1 MGYGIVVKSFGKAP
15 DHSDKNRESIEKK
28 KELLKK
34 QFEEKSKKLTKNN
47 KIIEVDNKEDGKN
60 DKNQIN
66 NKHAE
71 QLKALK
77 NQIKTLKSEK
87 ILIVT
92 KSKKLEKKI
101 LSYANNNTNLTDN
114 ININKTKFL
123 NLKEKYDDIKLQYD
137 ILQKLHTDLSK
148 EYYKY
153 KLQLGK
159 QNMLRKLSKKLE
171 LLSVSNRDL
180 RLQLGSKAEV
190 ISKLIKDVDSLRIN
204 KLDGYSNLYKKQI
217 EALENDKYSL
227 SVENQKLRKKL
238 EIYEP
243 TEKVK
248 EIAVDIIKEKKLSIN
263 SDNTRHVLVK
273 IKESMGILKKND
285 DKYIFMDYNGNTFE
299 NVNASKYYIEDL
311 EEVFCVAEYD
321 NKENEYNVTNIYPFI
336 ESKEELIGRL
346 YEMDLRK
353 DNKLKVIRTGNI
365 KKDYINYENF
375 NNQKVLVINSFN
387 QKLYISEL
395 KKYNLKVSGF
405 DTYQENPL
413 KIISKLTSYDIVIC
427 CTGTSRHY
435 INTLIENTKDY
446 YDENGERNNK
456 YQFME
461 NVTMSNLLNR
471 INYAIENIK

>member
-1 MGYGIVVKSFGKAP
+1 MSTVPRIVTPYLRQYLFRMLMSVKSTLKARMRWVGILFCFFLIRVIP
-15 DHSDKNRESIEKK
+15 AFPQSYKFRTFNS
-28 KELLKK
+28 
-34 QFEEKSKKLTKNN
+34 
-47 KIIEVDNKEDGKN
+47 EDGLTQSYIYSISQ
-60 DKNQIN
+60 DTHGHLWIG
-66 NKHAE
+66 
-71 QLKALK
+71 
-77 NQIKTLKSEK
+77 TGGG
-87 ILIVT
+87 
-92 KSKKLEKKI
+92 
-101 LSYANNNTNLTDN
+101 LS
-114 ININKTKFL
+114 
-123 NLKEKYDDIKLQYD
+123 
-137 ILQKLHTDLSK
+137 
-148 EYYKY
+148 
-153 KLQLGK
+153 
-159 QNMLRKLSKKLE
+159 R
-171 LLSVSNRDL
+171 
-180 RLQLGSKAEV
+180 
-190 ISKLIKDVDSLRIN
+190 
-204 KLDGYSNLYKKQI
+204 
-217 EALENDKYSL
+217 
-227 SVENQKLRKKL
+227 
-238 EIYEP
+238 
-243 TEKVK
+243 
-248 EIAVDIIKEKKLSIN
+248 
-263 SDNTRHVLVK
+263 
-273 IKESMGILKKND
+273 
-285 DKYIFMDYNGNTFE
+285 YNGNTFE
-299 NVNASKYYIEDL
+299 NVNSSKYYIEDL

>member
-15 DHSDKNRESIEKK
+15 DNSDKNKELMNKK
-28 KELLKK
+28 RELLKK
-34 QFEEKSKKLTKNN
+34 QFEEKSKELTKNN
-47 KIIEVDNKEDGKN
+47 EIIEVDNKEDGKN

-77 NQIKTLKSEK
+77 NQIKTLKTEK
-87 ILIVT
+87 ILAIT
-92 KSKKLEKKI
+92 KSKKLEKKM
-101 LSYANNNTNLTDN
+101 LSYANNNTKLNDN
-114 ININKTKFL
+114 INTNKTKFL
-123 NLKEKYDDIKLQYD
+123 NLKEKYDDIKLKYD
-137 ILQKLHTDLSK
+137 ILQKLHKDLSK
-148 EYYKY
+148 EYSKY
-153 KLQLGK
+153 KLQIGK
-159 QNMLRKLSKKLE
+159 QNMLRKLNKKLE

-180 RLQLGSKAEV
+180 RIKLGNKTEV

-204 KLDGYSNLYKKQI
+204 KLDGYSNLYKQQI

-227 SVENQKLRKKL
+227 SVENQNLRKKL

-243 TEKVK
+243 AEKEKVEK
-248 EIAVDIIKEKKLSIN
+248 IVIAKHPKQSEKT
-263 SDNTRHVLVK
+263 DNPRHVLVE
-273 IKESMGILKKND
+273 IKESMGILKKNN
-285 DKYIFMDYNGNTFE
+285 DKYVYVDYGGNTFD
-299 NVNASKYYIEDL
+299 NVNIGNFYIEDL
-311 EEVFCVAEYD
+311 EEVFCVVEYD
-321 NKENEYNVTNIYPFI
+321 NKENEYTVTNIYPYI
-336 ESKEELIGRL
+336 ESKEELIGHL
-346 YEMDLRK
+346 YEMNLRK
-353 DNKLKVIRTGNI
+353 DNKLKVIRIGNI
-365 KKDYINYENF
+365 KKQYINYENF
-375 NNQKVLVINSFN
+375 KNQKVLVINSFN

-413 KIISKLTSYDIVIC
+413 KIISKLVSYDIVIC

-461 NVTMSNLLNR
+461 NVTISNLLNR